1 MKIED
6 IIYKVYSIKNN
17 RLRKFLQKQIK
28 RREGGEFYSLT
39 LRRIFKNYHK
49 IEIGLYSHGGCFI
62 PSQMDKYTQIGRYC
76 SIATSVRIMN
86 RNHPMNFK
94 SMHAFFFNPAL
105 KICEHDPIEYISLTI
120 GNDVWIGHNAII
132 MPNVKEIGHGAV
144 IAAGAVV
151 NKNVPPYAVVV
162 GNPARVVR
170 YRFSEKV
177 IDQLLASKWWD
188 NSIEEIKTNIQE
200 YLNPYEETDQG
211 DN

>member
-1 MKIED
+1 LFLSE
-6 IIYKVYSIKNN
+6 IIYLAYSIKNN
-17 RLRKFLQKQIK
+17 RWRKLLLQVIK
-28 RREGGEFYSLT
+28 RKEGGEFYSLT
-39 LRRIFKNYHK
+39 LRKIFKNYHK
-49 IEIGLYSHGGCFI
+49 IDIGLYSHGGCFI
-62 PSQMDKYTQIGRYC
+62 PPQMDKNTKIGRYC

-105 KICEHDPIEYISLTI
+105 KICEHDPIEYISLNV

-177 IDQLLASKWWD
+177 IEELLASKWWD
-188 NSIEEIKTNIQE
+188 KSIEEIKLNIHE
-200 YLNPYEETDQG
+200 YLNPYEVTD
-211 DN
+211 